1 MPEWSFDIFQDLTY
15 ADAETA
21 IGGLWDA
28 HCNEKKY
35 SRVMNI
41 IDSRSLQVLIRYP
54 GKKKRGD
61 YRLECNNISTS
72 HAKMCENL
80 VNYIKLGLF
89 EYDEIKHVLED
100 TYRNGYV
107 AVNRRRERHLRA
119 LLFWLT
125 LQENTNYPGY
135 EGKLMP
141 YKRYAEAI
149 DTTLPGSLVSL
160 DDVLF
165 DASPDHARAGIVR
178 VLQDPPYYYR

>member
-1 MPEWSFDIFQDLTY
+1 MPEWFFDPFEDLTY
-15 ADAETA
+15 EDAENA

-28 HCNEKKY
+28 HRNEKKY
-35 SRVMNI
+35 SRVMTILDN
-41 IDSRSLQVLIRYP
+41 SSHHVLIRYP

-61 YRLECNNISTS
+61 YRLEYDKISIS

-80 VNYIKLGLF
+80 VSYITRGLFNYNEIKL
-89 EYDEIKHVLED
+89 ILED

-107 AVNRRRERHLRA
+107 AVNSESEQTLRA
-119 LLFWLT
+119 LLFWIT
-125 LQENTNYPGY
+125 LQENSNYPGY
-135 EGKLMP
+135 EGRLMP

-149 DTTLPGSLVSL
+149 DTTLRGSIVSL